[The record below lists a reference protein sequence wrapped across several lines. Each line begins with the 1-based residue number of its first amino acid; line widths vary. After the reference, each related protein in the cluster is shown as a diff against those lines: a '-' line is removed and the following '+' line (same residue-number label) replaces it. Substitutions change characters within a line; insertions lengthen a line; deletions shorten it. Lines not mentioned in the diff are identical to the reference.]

1 MFPTTIS
8 LISSQLLW
16 KERNLKHLLLC
27 FLFCLSF
34 SQLLLSSCF
43 SFSNSTKIC
52 SHGQSLTLLQL
63 NKSFSIKNSV
73 SAGFGRFSSLMH
85 LNLFYLGFSGLISP
99 EISHLSNLVSL
110 DLSRNRGAEFAW
122 DGFDSLVQ
130 NLTKLQKLHLSG
142 ISISSV
148 FPNSLL
154 NRSSLISLD
163 LSLCGLH
170 GRFPDNDIHLPKLE
184 LLSLWENSNLNG
196 NFPRFSE
203 NNSLI
208 NFFFF

>member
-1 MFPTTIS
+1 
-8 LISSQLLW
+8 
-16 KERNLKHLLLC
+16 
-27 FLFCLSF
+27 
-34 SQLLLSSCF
+34 
-43 SFSNSTKIC
+43 
-52 SHGQSLTLLQL
+52 
-63 NKSFSIKNSV
+63 
-73 SAGFGRFSSLMH
+73 MH
-85 LNLFYLGFSGLISP
+85 LNLSYSGFSGLISP

-110 DLSRNRGAEFAW
+110 DLSRNRGAEFAR

-203 NNSLI
+203 NNSLYQLGFI
-208 NFFFF
+208 IHKFQWRASGFNGQSKFFTDFGSLRLPVLWVHPCFSREPQPIH

>member
-1 MFPTTIS
+1 MIELDLSCSLLFGTI
-8 LISSQLLW
+8 
-16 KERNLKHLLLC
+16 H
-27 FLFCLSF
+27 
-34 SQLLLSSCF
+34 
-43 SFSNSTKIC
+43 SNSTLF
-52 SHGQSLTLLQL
+52 HFPHLQRL
-63 NKSFSIKNSV
+63 NLAFKNFSGSSV
-73 SAGFGRFSSLMH
+73 LDRFGRFSSLTH
-85 LNLFYLGFSGLISP
+85 LNLSESGFSGLISP

-110 DLSRNRGAEFAW
+110 DFTWNEGAEFAPH
-122 DGFDSLVQ
+122 GFDSRVQ

-163 LSLCGLH
+163 LSECGLY

-184 LLSLWENSNLNG
+184 LLNLWENFNLNG

-208 NFFFF
+208 DLNSLGPSPLL